1 MKKKEQ
7 QKRDKIW
14 NERNNYNISE

>member
-7 QKRDKIW
+7 QMDD
-14 NERNNYNISE
+14 